1 MFKYGNLHE
10 PHIKHNKEPNIKSLF
25 LFIVLWICSQHF
37 QSPFLPAVLLFPVEN
52 KEAKPYVFKAVYHF
66 GFMGWMN

>member
-37 QSPFLPAVLLFPVEN
+37 QSTFVWPDTTKIFVSVTFGTI
-52 KEAKPYVFKAVYHF
+52 VFNSHAL
-66 GFMGWMN
+66 